1 MFFNF
6 LGYRRGIARV
16 SPKAMCF
23 SSKMC
28 QDKPLPPPDLPPLPP
43 PDLPPC
49 AGECGESI
57 SDFNESVLK
66 GWCKSCFDRELAL
79 RLTKP
84 EGEAEFSTPSPKK
97 AFSSPPVDD
106 GQEQSGAQ
114 EPTFAW
120 SRRTRESEQVWFSR
134 VQGHLDGSR
143 KRKREEYLVDWRER
157 LTEKEKAAFRSRVS
171 QLRDGE
177 LGTSR
182 SVSDEPFLR
191 QDEAQPIGDEVQPME
206 VDATAE
212 SFPARK
218 LALAEDR
225 WNGCLNLPTNLFEL
239 FPPVFSPLIS
249 FVDAGFIVV
258 SSVHV

>member
-157 LTEKEKAAFRSRVS
+157 LTEKEKAAFQIS
-171 QLRDGE
+171 G
-177 LGTSR
+177 
-182 SVSDEPFLR
+182 
-191 QDEAQPIGDEVQPME
+191 
-206 VDATAE
+206 
-212 SFPARK
+212 FPAER
-218 LALAEDR
+218 R
-225 WNGCLNLPTNLFEL
+225 
-239 FPPVFSPLIS
+239 
-249 FVDAGFIVV
+249 
-258 SSVHV
+258 